1 MIREGVRR
9 LGIGDLPLALEH
21 SAIIYA
27 RRALL
32 FLKGILLA
40 AVLCLFIAGLILLV
54 QWGWLWN
61 KQILLGSALL
71 IGIVFSVAVLL
82 TSTWTIQAGRRE
94 FRQQAQ
100 ERRRLD
106 AEWQAVQC
114 AEHSVQPG
122 WCPRC
127 GDLSSQKALYH
138 AVEDKLE
145 DDD

>member
-1 MIREGVRR
+1 MVREGARR

-21 SAIIYA
+21 SATIYA
-27 RRALL
+27 RRALF

-71 IGIVFSVAVLL
+71 IAVLL
-82 TSTWTIQAGRRE
+82 ASTWTIQTNRHGFLFRR
-94 FRQQAQ
+94 QVQ

-106 AEWQAVQC
+106 AEWEAVRC
-114 AEHSVQPG
+114 AKRSIG
-122 WCPRC
+122 GDWCPRC
-127 GDLSSQKALYH
+127 GDLSSQKALHH